1 MHLYEETTIGNG
13 DMWQKDA
20 MIYNLNKFK
29 MDKNLLGI
37 SDEDLEQTLLKE
49 GGSIIQ
55 KKGRKRR
62 VIDKNSD

>member
-1 MHLYEETTIGNG
+1 LKIGLYNGYVDMHLYEETNVGNG

-37 SDEDLEQTLLKE
+37 SDEDLEQTLVKE
-49 GGSIIQ
+49 GGS
-55 KKGRKRR
+55 
-62 VIDKNSD
+62 VI

>member
-1 MHLYEETTIGNG
+1 LKIGLYNGYVDMHLYEETNVGDG

-37 SDEDLEQTLLKE
+37 SDEDLE
-49 GGSIIQ
+49 
-55 KKGRKRR
+55 
-62 VIDKNSD
+62 

>member
-1 MHLYEETTIGNG
+1 MHLYEESNIGGG

-37 SDEDLEQTLLKE
+37 DENDIEPEATNEK
-49 GGSIIQ
+49 
-55 KKGRKRR
+55 
-62 VIDKNSD
+62 